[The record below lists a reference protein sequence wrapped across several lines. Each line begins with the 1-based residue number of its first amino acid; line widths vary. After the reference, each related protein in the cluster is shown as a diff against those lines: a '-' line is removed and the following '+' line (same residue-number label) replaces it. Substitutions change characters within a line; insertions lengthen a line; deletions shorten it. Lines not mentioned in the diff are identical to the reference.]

1 MFPKLYRSIVG
12 GSLVGGGTMSGPGS
26 GTMSGPGGPMSGW
39 RAGGSISGGAGSGW
53 MSGAGGCG
61 MLSGAGGGISGWDRL
76 SGGIAFVLS
85 FAGSTRRS
93 RQGSGRAWS
102 VPFFAATTSCEEPSV
117 MNALR
122 PASWLLALVVCC
134 CLALPAA
141 ARDTNGMVV
150 IGTDFGTKDGAVSA
164 MKGVALGVDPKLVIH
179 DLTQEIPP
187 FDIWYGAY
195 QLSLTLPYWPK
206 GTVMVVVVDPGVG
219 TERGAVVARTRSG
232 HFFVGPDNGLLTLV
246 AENPGIEAVRKIDES
261 KNRLPGSEKSFT
273 FHGRDI
279 FAYTAARLAAGVIP
293 FEEVGPELPGDVV
306 RLDYVKAS
314 FADGV
319 ASGMIPALDVNF
331 GNVWT
336 NIDRATF
343 EKLGVATG
351 QKLMVKVSQ
360 KGEPVYEEEVPFVN
374 TFGDVPE
381 GQALLYFNSEDK
393 IALAINY
400 GNFAEDYGI
409 EAGPNWRVELR
420 KP

>member
-1 MFPKLYRSIVG
+1 
-12 GSLVGGGTMSGPGS
+12 
-26 GTMSGPGGPMSGW
+26 
-39 RAGGSISGGAGSGW
+39 
-53 MSGAGGCG
+53 
-61 MLSGAGGGISGWDRL
+61 
-76 SGGIAFVLS
+76 
-85 FAGSTRRS
+85 
-93 RQGSGRAWS
+93 
-102 VPFFAATTSCEEPSV
+102 
-117 MNALR
+117 MNPLR
-122 PASWLLALVVCC
+122 PTGWLVAALACC
-134 CLALPAA
+134 LLALPAA
-141 ARDTNGMVV
+141 ARDTNGMIV

-195 QLSLTLPYWPK
+195 QLAITVPYWPK

-219 TERGAVVARTRSG
+219 TERGAVVAKTRDG
-232 HFFVGPDNGLLTLV
+232 HFFVGPDNGLLTLL
-246 AENPGIEAVRKIDES
+246 ARSPGIEAVRRIDETT
-261 KNRLPGSEKSFT
+261 NRLPGSEKSFT

-279 FAYTAARLAAGVIP
+279 FAYTAARLAAGAIG
-293 FEEVGPELPGDVV
+293 FEEVGPILPGEVV
-306 RLDYVKAS
+306 RLPYVEAA

-343 EKLGVATG
+343 ERLGIAPGEKVVVKL
-351 QKLMVKVSQ
+351 LQ
-360 KGEPVYEEEVPFVN
+360 KGDTVYEEEVPFVD

-381 GQALLYFNSEDK
+381 GDPLAYFNSEDK

-400 GNFAEDYGI
+400 GSFAEDYGI
-409 EAGPNWRVELR
+409 EAGPDWRVELR

>member
-1 MFPKLYRSIVG
+1 
-12 GSLVGGGTMSGPGS
+12 
-26 GTMSGPGGPMSGW
+26 
-39 RAGGSISGGAGSGW
+39 
-53 MSGAGGCG
+53 
-61 MLSGAGGGISGWDRL
+61 
-76 SGGIAFVLS
+76 
-85 FAGSTRRS
+85 
-93 RQGSGRAWS
+93 
-102 VPFFAATTSCEEPSV
+102 
-117 MNALR
+117 MNPLR
-122 PASWLLALVVCC
+122 PTGWLVAALACC
-134 CLALPAA
+134 LLALPAA
-141 ARDTNGMVV
+141 ARDTNGMIV

-195 QLSLTLPYWPK
+195 QLSITVPYWPK

-219 TERGAVVARTRSG
+219 TERGAVVAKTRDG
-232 HFFVGPDNGLLTLV
+232 HFFVGPDNGLLTLL
-246 AENPGIEAVRKIDES
+246 ARSPGIEAVRRIDETT
-261 KNRLPGSEKSFT
+261 NRLPGSERSFT

-279 FAYTAARLAAGVIP
+279 FAYTAARLAAGAIG
-293 FEEVGPELPGDVV
+293 FEEVGPILPGEVV
-306 RLDYVKAS
+306 RLPYVEAA

-343 EKLGVATG
+343 ERLGIAPGEKVVVKL
-351 QKLMVKVSQ
+351 LQ
-360 KGEPVYEEEVPFVN
+360 KGDTVYEEEVPFVD

-381 GQALLYFNSEDK
+381 GDPLAYFNSEDK

-400 GNFAEDYGI
+400 GSFAEDYGI
-409 EAGPNWRVELR
+409 EAGPDWRVELR

>member
-1 MFPKLYRSIVG
+1 MNPL
-12 GSLVGGGTMSGPGS
+12 
-26 GTMSGPGGPMSGW
+26 
-39 RAGGSISGGAGSGW
+39 
-53 MSGAGGCG
+53 
-61 MLSGAGGGISGWDRL
+61 RL
-76 SGGIAFVLS
+76 TG
-85 FAGSTRRS
+85 
-93 RQGSGRAWS
+93 
-102 VPFFAATTSCEEPSV
+102 
-117 MNALR
+117 NALR
-122 PASWLLALVVCC
+122 PTGWLAAALICC
-134 CLALPAA
+134 CLLALPAA
-141 ARDTNGMVV
+141 ARDTNGMIV

-195 QLSLTLPYWPK
+195 QLAITVPYWPK

-219 TERGAVVARTRSG
+219 TERGAVVAKTRDG
-232 HFFVGPDNGLLTLV
+232 HFFVGPDNGLLTLL
-246 AENPGIEAVRKIDES
+246 ARSPGIEAVRRIDETT
-261 KNRLPGSEKSFT
+261 NRLPGSERSFT

-279 FAYTAARLAAGVIP
+279 FAYTAARLAAGAIG
-293 FEEVGPELPGDVV
+293 FEEVGPILPGEVV
-306 RLDYVKAS
+306 RLPYVEAA

-343 EKLGVATG
+343 ERLGIAPGEKVVVKL
-351 QKLMVKVSQ
+351 LQ
-360 KGEPVYEEEVPFVN
+360 KGDTVYEEEVPFVD

-381 GQALLYFNSEDK
+381 GDPLAYFNSEDK

-400 GNFAEDYGI
+400 GSFAEDYGI
-409 EAGPNWRVELR
+409 EAGPDWRVELR